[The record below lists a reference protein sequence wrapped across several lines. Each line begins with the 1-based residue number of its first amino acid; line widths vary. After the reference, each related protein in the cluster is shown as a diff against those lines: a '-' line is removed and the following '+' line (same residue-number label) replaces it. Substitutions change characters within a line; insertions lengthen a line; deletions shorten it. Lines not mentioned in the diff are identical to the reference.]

1 MSEIMMQNLH
11 AGLMMAILGMGV
23 VMAFLVLMMGVMRV
37 TEIIMAKLNKW
48 FPEEVPVIQTT
59 KKQTSANNEEI
70 ALAIAAAMRKI
81 SVKGGN

>member
-11 AGLMMAILGMGV
+11 AGLMMAVLGMGV

-48 FPEEVPVIQTT
+48 FPEEVPVVQTT
-59 KKQTSANNEEI
+59 KKQTSSNNEEI
-70 ALAIAAAMRKI
+70 ALAIAATLRKVGI
-81 SVKGGN
+81 K